1 MQRTYCCAQC
11 TVGNLHCSSK
21 LSDDMEHPAEVRD
34 SPSLDIATNP
44 RSDQLKFRMDSAHQ
58 ASAESDL
65 GCMSY
70 QLQMQQ
76 LMRHEL
82 TRAFDL

>member
-1 MQRTYCCAQC
+1 MTAQ
-11 TVGNLHCSSK
+11 
-21 LSDDMEHPAEVRD
+21 
-34 SPSLDIATNP
+34 DIETNST
-44 RSDQLKFRMDSAHQ
+44 SDQLKFGMDSAHQ
-58 ASAESDL
+58 AFAKSNL

-76 LMRHEL
+76 LMRHEV